1 MRNPDDTIYK
11 KTTFWGRSRCP
22 PSPPPFSWSP
32 ALEEIHEEVYRI
44 YIKRKLVTHSLTA
57 PLNCKLQFREKQ
69 CHNTFQENMSTWAVP
84 FCTWHSLQRFS
95 STWNR
100 SGNCSL
106 INGHT
111 CSVTIS
117 WTSTACF
124 GTITPWTPSRPLRF
138 WNWCSN
144 RLRTKWVEGW
154 RLY

>member
-1 MRNPDDTIYK
+1 MIQFTKRLHFEESP
-11 KTTFWGRSRCP
+11 GA
-22 PSPPPFSWSP
+22 PPPSWSP

-100 SGNCSL
+100 NGNCSL
-106 INGHT
+106 INGHA

-124 GTITPWTPSRPLRF
+124 GTITPWAPSRPLRF

>member
-106 INGHT
+106 INGHA

>member
-1 MRNPDDTIYK
+1 MIQFIKRLH
-11 KTTFWGRSRCP
+11 FEEEAGVP
-22 PSPPPFSWSP
+22 PPPPFSWSP

-57 PLNCKLQFREKQ
+57 SLNCKLQFREKQ

-106 INGHT
+106 INGHA